1 MMART
6 NKPGGFRDLC
16 IKAGI
21 NHTELLRQIQNEI
34 GENTLKDWART
45 KPNALRVLINGA
57 AAEIKDERSMWL
69 VTNTAGWGRYV
80 PAPELA
86 NFLTEELGEGWQ
98 ISDGA
103 VYDAGDNKAFSIKN
117 LGDNPV
123 IIL

>member
-1 MMART
+1 MART

-21 NHTELLRQIQNEI
+21 SHAELLEQIKNEI

-45 KPNALRVLINGA
+45 KPNALRVLIKGV
-57 AAEIKDERSMWL
+57 AAEIKDERSLWL
-69 VTNTAGWGRYV
+69 VTNAAGWGRYV
-80 PAPELA
+80 PASELA
-86 NFLTEELGEGWQ
+86 DFLTEELGEGWQ
-98 ISDGA
+98 ISDEA
-103 VYDAGDNKAFSIKN
+103 VYDPSDNKVFEIKN

>member
-1 MMART
+1 MART

-16 IKAGI
+16 TRAGI
-21 NHTELLRQIQNEI
+21 SHAELLQQIQGEI

-45 KPNALRVLINGA
+45 KPNALRVLIKGV

-69 VTNTAGWGRYV
+69 VTNAAGWGRYV

-86 NFLTEELGEGWQ
+86 DFLTRELGENWQ
-98 ISDGA
+98 MSDSA
-103 VYDAGDNKAFSIKN
+103 VYDSSDNKVFEIKN